1 MFRLTA
7 KETCKHPNQMI
18 SIKISGLVDLKVL
31 RKLNN
36 GAVII
41 SKFWQRNSK
50 EGVLT
55 GEGILMGFQ
64 EIYGG
69 VTEEDVTKFLNQ
81 IFSYEGSLQDF
92 SCDKF
97 DFKMRVH
104 PYYIGKAEN
113 NENNLINLLCPLSKH
128 ELTLVNNLTRRVNLI
143 LDPFAKDTNNFRVI
157 IDAEQSYIQDAIFS
171 LS

>member
-1 MFRLTA
+1 
-7 KETCKHPNQMI
+7 MI

-69 VTEEDVTKFLNQ
+69 VT
-81 IFSYEGSLQDF
+81 
-92 SCDKF
+92 
-97 DFKMRVH
+97 
-104 PYYIGKAEN
+104 
-113 NENNLINLLCPLSKH
+113 
-128 ELTLVNNLTRRVNLI
+128 
-143 LDPFAKDTNNFRVI
+143 
-157 IDAEQSYIQDAIFS
+157 
-171 LS
+171 

>member
-18 SIKISGLVDLKVL
+18 SIKISGIVDLKVL

-69 VTEEDVTKFLNQ
+69 VT
-81 IFSYEGSLQDF
+81 
-92 SCDKF
+92 
-97 DFKMRVH
+97 
-104 PYYIGKAEN
+104 
-113 NENNLINLLCPLSKH
+113 
-128 ELTLVNNLTRRVNLI
+128 
-143 LDPFAKDTNNFRVI
+143 
-157 IDAEQSYIQDAIFS
+157 
-171 LS
+171 